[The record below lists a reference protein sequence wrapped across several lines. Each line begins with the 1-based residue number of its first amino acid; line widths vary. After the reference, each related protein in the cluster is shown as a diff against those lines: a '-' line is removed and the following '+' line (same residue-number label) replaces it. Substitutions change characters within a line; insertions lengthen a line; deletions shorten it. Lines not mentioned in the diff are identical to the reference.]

1 MKIQEIDKNF
11 LVNTNIRESDIV
23 WLDIRLAPFL
33 ISGISYDERYGCYTR
48 MPQEIAAQVSEGV
61 AGLNF
66 HTAGGRVRFRTNSE
80 FIGIHAVMNNAGLMP
95 HITLVG
101 QSGFDL
107 YRKKDGECTEK
118 FYHTYIPPMGMR
130 TGYSVPF
137 RTDGT
142 LADYTI
148 NFPLYDGVK
157 ELYIALKKDAL
168 ILEAAPYRYSVPVVY
183 YGSSI
188 TQGGCASR
196 PGNSYQSIISRRL
209 DTDYINLGFS
219 GSGKA
224 EEVMVQY
231 LASLKMSVFVC
242 DYDHNAPDASYL
254 KKTHLP
260 LYRAVRSKQPALPI
274 VFVSAPDVL
283 MAPNVYMERRE
294 VIRETYQTALADG
307 DKNVH
312 FIDGAELFAGDDWD
326 SCTVDGTHP
335 NDLGF
340 YRMAMRIEKEI
351 VRLL

>member
-1 MKIQEIDKNF
+1 MIHEIDKNF
-11 LVNTNIRESDIV
+11 YVKTDVEESDIA
-23 WLDIRLAPFL
+23 WFDINQPPFL
-33 ISGISYDERYGCYTR
+33 ILGITYDDKLGCYTR
-48 MPQEIAAQVSEGV
+48 MPQEIAEQVSSGV
-61 AGLNF
+61 AALNL
-66 HTAGGRVRFRTNSE
+66 HTSGGRVRFRTNSD
-80 FIGIHAVMNNAGLMP
+80 FIGIHAVMNNSDLMP
-95 HITLVG
+95 HFTLVG

-107 YRKKDGECTEK
+107 YRKLDGSTEDT
-118 FYHTYIPPMGMR
+118 FSHAYIPPTGIR
-130 TGYSVPF
+130 SGYSAPF
-137 RTDGT
+137 CTDGV

-148 NFPLYDGVK
+148 NFPLYDGVQA
-157 ELYIALKKDAL
+157 LYVALKKDATL
-168 ILEAAPYRYSVPVVY
+168 AEAAPYRYSAPVVY

-196 PGNSYQSIISRRL
+196 PGNAYQSIISRRL
-209 DTDYINLGFS
+209 STDYINLGFS
-219 GSGKA
+219 GCGKA
-224 EEVMVQY
+224 ENVMAQY

-283 MAPNVYMERRE
+283 MAPNVYTERRE

-307 DKNVH
+307 DENVY
-312 FIDGAELFAGDDWD
+312 FIDGAELFAGDNWD
-326 SCTVDGTHP
+326 SCTVDGAHP